1 MPILPWRAKQST
13 STTGTGTLTLDAA
26 PAAARSFNA
35 AFGSSSIVVRYVI
48 SWASGYEIGIGTFDG
63 GSPGTLTRSIVLAS
77 SNSGALVSLPA
88 GVKDVFAFID
98 PGERRLIE
106 STATTVNIT
115 PEHLG
120 NFLYWTGTSAGT
132 VNLATIAN
140 VPLGT
145 DLEIRND
152 GTALLTVDGNG
163 SETVNGFTTLTLAVG
178 EAATLRRVTAGWVS
192 SALPAEAFIR
202 RQVAS
207 ASAAVDFTLPA
218 GFSAYRLEW
227 SAVRPATDGSA
238 LWIRTSTDGGSSFAA
253 GAADYSGTL
262 EVSAPGSSSVFC
274 STGTASAFG
283 VSLGLDTAN
292 GAASCQGTAT
302 IWIGDGTREP
312 HCRSNSTGLDNASG
326 APGNHRYAG
335 YRSGATPINAIRAL
349 MSAGNITAGRFTLF
363 GIR

>member
-88 GVKDVFAFID
+88 GVKDVFAWID

-120 NFLYWTGTSAGT
+120 NYLYWTGTSAGT
-132 VNLATIAN
+132 VNLAAIAN
-140 VPLGT
+140 VPLGS
-145 DLEIRND
+145 DIEIRND
-152 GTALLTVDGNG
+152 GTALITVDANG
-163 SETVNGFTTLTLAVG
+163 SETINGFTTLTLAPN

-202 RQVAS
+202 RQAAS
-207 ASAAVDFTLPA
+207 GVAAVDFTLPA
-218 GFSAYRLEW
+218 GFRAFRITISDM
-227 SAVRPATDGSA
+227 VVATAGNSIN
-238 LWIRTSTDGGSSFAA
+238 LRTSVDGGSSFAA
-253 GAADYSGTL
+253 AASDYNFRVIFNSTSSALTTSTSDADLLALSRPMDSTSVLTGNYLFFVGSGVLAASLIGDATY
-262 EVSAPGSSSVFC
+262 VDNGG
-274 STGTASAFG
+274 GTAYGG
-283 VSLGLDTAN
+283 VGVFAGRRN
-292 GAASCQGTAT
+292 AAGVV
-302 IWIGDGTREP
+302 
-312 HCRSNSTGLDNASG
+312 
-326 APGNHRYAG
+326 
-335 YRSGATPINAIRAL
+335 NAIRIL
-349 MSAGNITAGRFTLF
+349 PSSGNLSGVVSLA